1 MNRQIAWF
9 EEFGKEDVETFGAKN
24 ANLGEMLRRGFPIPP
39 GFAISIDMYR
49 RFVSETGAAEEM
61 SCYVNS
67 LSGLKSKGITAF
79 EKISKTM
86 QDIIHSKE
94 MPLALKKEISSHY
107 EELCHRIGIPDV
119 AVSVRSAGTKSRPG
133 IFETYLNIRGVE
145 EVLDKL
151 KRVWASAYTTRAIA
165 FRITKDLP
173 VIGDE
178 LGVAIL
184 KMVNARSAGVGFTVH
199 PGTGDDT
206 RILLEGN
213 WGVGES
219 VVQGIVIP
227 DMFVINKETLTL
239 EEKKINPKLKQVIIK
254 QMGTEE
260 QEVPEDK
267 RLQPC
272 LSDEEVLK
280 IAELARALE
289 RSYGIP
295 LDLEWAVDGTLPFP
309 QNIFLVQARPITKVA
324 EKKDAID
331 KILDMMLSQ

>member
-213 WGVGES
+213 WGVGGS
-219 VVQGIVIP
+219 IIQGMVTP
-227 DMFVINKETLTL
+227 DMFVINR
-239 EEKKINPKLKQVIIK
+239 N
-254 QMGTEE
+254 
-260 QEVPEDK
+260 
-267 RLQPC
+267 
-272 LSDEEVLK
+272 
-280 IAELARALE
+280 
-289 RSYGIP
+289 
-295 LDLEWAVDGTLPFP
+295 
-309 QNIFLVQARPITKVA
+309 
-324 EKKDAID
+324 
-331 KILDMMLSQ
+331 